1 MRNHRRKSHP
11 RSHAS
16 DQPVVSEV
24 YREHYACLYSAAA
37 SSSHPIFQRPL
48 RRSCESIFTF
58 TNDLKSSSSNAS
70 ALQMD
75 ADAAKQWSL
84 NWRLPLSDE
93 KCVHVSFGRVSSN
106 AFVMHEPQDVM
117 RIDAKKDLG
126 IWVSSNL
133 SFSLHKE
140 KLAQKAFRILQL
152 IRHPF
157 PVLFAWTFK
166 YSMGPRPSAARG
178 TTYFS
183 AKPSAVEKSLTS
195 KCERQPLTDK
205 NKTDPGNLGKILDPV
220 YQSLECEFTGR
231 KVRGSNPTS
240 ASRLL
245 SSLGRPGSI
254 PDLMLPSAGV
264 AARHRKGT
272 LSLND
277 IFYVYTVSNS
287 VRVIRKWMFVCA
299 IGVKYP
305 AQSAAVVGPYAPHIE
320 PSTIEDFI
328 LNPSSRMS
336 QIESQH
342 DIFISMPTGSGK
354 SLCFQLPAVCHLGV
368 ALVVSP
374 LLALINDQLA
384 HLQHLGINAI
394 TINSKLNS
402 KQRQSLIDS
411 LLHTSLYS
419 PHFPK
424 LLYVTPEQIQ
434 TASFSVLANSL
445 SNKDAISYFVV
456 DEAHCVSEWGHDFR
470 PAYLGL
476 GKARQTFFPNI
487 PCIALTATATARV
500 QDDIIKSLKLG
511 LSSPGKGG
519 LSSPS
524 LGFRTFKCGVFR
536 PNLFYD
542 VTFSD
547 LCETPHEDVFSYASA
562 CLSWDGSVKK
572 SWDHIGSGIVYCRTR
587 SDCELMASSLSG
599 RGLPTRAYHAGL
611 TKTAREN
618 VQNDWSA
625 GVFPV
630 VAATISFGMGVD
642 RANVRFVFHWTLPKS
657 IASYYQ
663 ESGRAGRDG
672 KQAFCRIYYSKQERN
687 TVMFLTNQST
697 NHRKSDSKNHAHR
710 KDDLEKMVNF
720 VESTICRHRQ
730 LADYFNDESP
740 RCINR
745 CDVCVNKNRV
755 SDNLA
760 AFRSLAWNS
769 TTDVQEWSNAYFD
782 EDTEAASPSQ
792 LEENERK
799 DRMAVIEEEFRK
811 RRANADRSDVKSTW
825 AAAPEQ
831 SSLLNPNDRSL
842 TGITGKARDQ
852 TFQLLLTAMKSHFP
866 YEDDGSLIKVCATAE
881 YAMFQESKVAAMYRT
896 RMARLIT
903 QVRRGETTPEMA
915 LEIVQAKAKHLNK
928 PQPSELDDVGV
939 VKTGPNASTF
949 PGSSVSDRSHQEA
962 STESSHLVN
971 GVART
976 TPTPTPTDQPSQ
988 TSIKTEPYEIHSSR
1002 YEYSAN
1008 QESTGFVKS
1017 KYNPD
1022 AEPCGQVATPA
1033 NCVEKLDTTVFGI
1046 KRSHES
1052 DAEDISPKKLE
1063 TSNPKLCRV
1072 EHWKHVDP
1080 LTKQSSVKTS
1090 LDSSPSSTEHKAN
1103 SKSVRY
1109 FWERPSSS
1117 TQNLDTRNKV
1127 NASQELPTAKLKIE
1141 VAQPIA
1147 RAQEIIAIPDN
1158 LEKRTPRKKD
1168 SASLDRSSQAT
1179 DTAKLVVASLSRH
1192 FAKGRFQSK
1201 DVFKIVAKEFT
1212 RRLLA
1217 IGRSSA
1223 VLGASSRK
1231 LDAMVDR
1238 IVHSATKKP
1247 IGDPGDIDWSHL
1259 GEYLN
1264 NISS

>member
-1 MRNHRRKSHP
+1 
-11 RSHAS
+11 
-16 DQPVVSEV
+16 
-24 YREHYACLYSAAA
+24 
-37 SSSHPIFQRPL
+37 
-48 RRSCESIFTF
+48 
-58 TNDLKSSSSNAS
+58 
-70 ALQMD
+70 
-75 ADAAKQWSL
+75 
-84 NWRLPLSDE
+84 
-93 KCVHVSFGRVSSN
+93 
-106 AFVMHEPQDVM
+106 
-117 RIDAKKDLG
+117 
-126 IWVSSNL
+126 
-133 SFSLHKE
+133 
-140 KLAQKAFRILQL
+140 
-152 IRHPF
+152 
-157 PVLFAWTFK
+157 
-166 YSMGPRPSAARG
+166 
-178 TTYFS
+178 
-183 AKPSAVEKSLTS
+183 
-195 KCERQPLTDK
+195 
-205 NKTDPGNLGKILDPV
+205 
-220 YQSLECEFTGR
+220 
-231 KVRGSNPTS
+231 
-240 ASRLL
+240 
-245 SSLGRPGSI
+245 
-254 PDLMLPSAGV
+254 
-264 AARHRKGT
+264 
-272 LSLND
+272 
-277 IFYVYTVSNS
+277 
-287 VRVIRKWMFVCA
+287 
-299 IGVKYP
+299 
-305 AQSAAVVGPYAPHIE
+305 
-320 PSTIEDFI
+320 
-328 LNPSSRMS
+328 
-336 QIESQH
+336 
-342 DIFISMPTGSGK
+342 MPTGSGK

-384 HLQHLGINAI
+384 HLQHLGINAT
-394 TINSKLNS
+394 TINSRLNS

-411 LLHTSLYS
+411 LLHTSISS

-476 GKARQTFFPNI
+476 GKARQTFFPNV

-511 LSSPGKGG
+511 LSSPGKGC

-547 LCETPHEDVFSYASA
+547 LCEAPHEDVFSYASA
-562 CLSWDGSVKK
+562 CLSWDGSVTK

-587 SDCELMASSLSG
+587 SDCELMASRLNG

-611 TKTAREN
+611 TKTDRET

-657 IASYYQ
+657 VASYYQ

-687 TVMFLTNQST
+687 TVMFLTNQHT

-730 LADYFNDESP
+730 LADYFNDEPP

-745 CDVCVNKNRV
+745 CDVCVNKDRV

-760 AFRSLAWNS
+760 AFRSLAWSESSHDLGRWQPLCTLAVLSSFDYSPASGNWALRMYGAEFISYVLSYWFSTGKVKLSYSIGCLFTVLFHDFQLKVSNDNHYLSHLTDKRRYALSQHKLITLSVCLSLLTRGREFESCWMRTADS
-769 TTDVQEWSNAYFD
+769 TTDIQEWSNAYFD
-782 EDTEAASPSQ
+782 EDTETVSPSQ
-792 LEENERK
+792 LEENERIG
-799 DRMAVIEEEFRK
+799 RMALIEEEFRK
-811 RRANADRSDVKSTW
+811 RRANVECSDIQSTW

-831 SSLLNPNDRSL
+831 SFLLNPNDRSL

-866 YEDDGSLIKVCATAE
+866 SDDHGSLINVCAAAE

-903 QVRRGETTPEMA
+903 QVRRGETTPETA

-928 PQPSELDDVGV
+928 QHPSEHDDVGV

-949 PGSSVSDRSHQEA
+949 PCSSVPDRSHKETP
-962 STESSHLVN
+962 TESSHLVN
-971 GVART
+971 GVLPVAQT
-976 TPTPTPTDQPSQ
+976 TPNPTPTDQPFQ
-988 TSIKTEPYEIHSSR
+988 TSIKTEPYEICSSR
-1002 YEYSAN
+1002 NEYSAN
-1008 QESTGFVKS
+1008 QEPARLVNA
-1017 KYNPD
+1017 KYDPD
-1022 AEPCGQVATPA
+1022 TEPCDRVATPS
-1033 NCVEKLDTTVFGI
+1033 NSVENLDTTVRGI

-1052 DAEDISPKKLE
+1052 DAEAVSPKKLE
-1063 TSNPKLCRV
+1063 TSNPKVYRV
-1072 EHWKHVDP
+1072 EHWKHLDP
-1080 LTKQSSVKTS
+1080 LTKSSVKTS
-1090 LDSSPSSTEHKAN
+1090 LDSSPSSTEHKTN

-1109 FWERPSSS
+1109 FWERPSSN
-1117 TQNLDTRNKV
+1117 TQNLDARNEV
-1127 NASQELPTAKLKIE
+1127 NASQELPTAKLKVE

-1147 RAQEIIAIPDN
+1147 HTQEIIAIPDH

-1168 SASLDRSSQAT
+1168 STSLDRSSQAT
-1179 DTAKLVVASLSRH
+1179 ETAKLVVASLSRH

-1201 DVFKIVAKEFT
+1201 VSLLLSSSPGDVEPWTVNVEPPTASEVYDCICSLQRHRASGPDDLPPALFKDAASDENLVDLEYADDIVLIFEEEEKAQVFLDEMTKVISSFGMHFAPKKCKVMLLDMQSLNTPLTTQGEILEVVERFTYLGSCISSDCATSLLQTRGFCGLQKTVADEGKRFELSAVVVGWSKRSMDVFKIVAKEFT

-1223 VLGASSRK
+1223 VLRAPSRK
-1231 LDAMVDR
+1231 LNAIVDR

-1247 IGDPGDIDWSHL
+1247 IGDPGDIDWSRL

>member
-1 MRNHRRKSHP
+1 MSHDGVL
-11 RSHAS
+11 SISNALS
-16 DQPVVSEV
+16 
-24 YREHYACLYSAAA
+24 
-37 SSSHPIFQRPL
+37 
-48 RRSCESIFTF
+48 SIFKLSSF
-58 TNDLKSSSSNAS
+58 KSS
-70 ALQMD
+70 LQEQ
-75 ADAAKQWSL
+75 AV
-84 NWRLPLSDE
+84 R
-93 KCVHVSFGRVSSN
+93 CV
-106 AFVMHEPQDVM
+106 
-117 RIDAKKDLG
+117 
-126 IWVSSNL
+126 
-133 SFSLHKE
+133 
-140 KLAQKAFRILQL
+140 FR
-152 IRHPF
+152 R
-157 PVLFAWTFK
+157 
-166 YSMGPRPSAARG
+166 
-178 TTYFS
+178 
-183 AKPSAVEKSLTS
+183 
-195 KCERQPLTDK
+195 
-205 NKTDPGNLGKILDPV
+205 
-220 YQSLECEFTGR
+220 
-231 KVRGSNPTS
+231 
-240 ASRLL
+240 
-245 SSLGRPGSI
+245 
-254 PDLMLPSAGV
+254 
-264 AARHRKGT
+264 
-272 LSLND
+272 
-277 IFYVYTVSNS
+277 
-287 VRVIRKWMFVCA
+287 
-299 IGVKYP
+299 
-305 AQSAAVVGPYAPHIE
+305 
-320 PSTIEDFI
+320 
-328 LNPSSRMS
+328 
-336 QIESQH
+336 QH

-368 ALVVSP
+368 TLVVSP

-384 HLQHLGINAI
+384 HLEHLGINAI
-394 TINSKLNS
+394 TINSRLNS

-411 LLHTSLYS
+411 LLHTSIYS

-476 GKARQTFFPNI
+476 GKTRQTFFPNV

-511 LSSPGKGG
+511 LSSPGKGH

-587 SDCELMASSLSG
+587 SDCELMAGRLNG

-611 TKTAREN
+611 TKTDRET

-687 TVMFLTNQST
+687 TVMFLTNQNT

-730 LADYFNDESP
+730 LADYFNDEP
-740 RCINR
+740 PGCINR

-769 TTDVQEWSNAYFD
+769 TTDVQEWGNAYFD
-782 EDTEAASPSQ
+782 EDTETVSPSQ
-792 LEENERK
+792 LEENERI

-811 RRANADRSDVKSTW
+811 RRANADSGDVKSTW

-866 YEDDGSLIKVCATAE
+866 SDDHGSLIKVCAAAE

-903 QVRRGETTPEMA
+903 QIRRGETTPETA
-915 LEIVQAKAKHLNK
+915 LEIVQAKAKHMNK
-928 PQPSELDDVGV
+928 QQPSEHGDVDV

-949 PGSSVSDRSHQEA
+949 PCSSAPDRSHKET

-971 GVART
+971 GVLPVART
-976 TPTPTPTDQPSQ
+976 TPTPTPTDQPFH
-988 TSIKTEPYEIHSSR
+988 TSIKTEPYEIYSSR

-1008 QESTGFVKS
+1008 QEPAHFVKPN
-1017 KYNPD
+1017 YDPD
-1022 AEPCGQVATPA
+1022 TEPCGRMATPSY
-1033 NCVEKLDTTVFGI
+1033 CVENLDTTVRGI

-1052 DAEDISPKKLE
+1052 DAEAIAPKKLE
-1063 TSNPKLCRV
+1063 TSYPKVCRV
-1072 EHWKHVDP
+1072 EDGKHLDKD
-1080 LTKQSSVKTS
+1080 LTKSSVKTS
-1090 LDSSPSSTEHKAN
+1090 LDSSPSSTEHRTN

-1109 FWERPSSS
+1109 FWERPSSN
-1117 TQNLDTRNKV
+1117 TQNLDTPNEV
-1127 NASQELPTAKLKIE
+1127 NASQGLPTAKLKIE

-1147 RAQEIIAIPDN
+1147 HAQEIIAIPDN
-1158 LEKRTPRKKD
+1158 LEKRTHRKKD
-1168 SASLDRSSQAT
+1168 SSSSNRSSQAT

-1223 VLGASSRK
+1223 VLRASSRK
-1231 LDAMVDR
+1231 LDAIVDR
-1238 IVHSATKKP
+1238 IVHSATRRP
-1247 IGDPGDIDWSHL
+1247 IKDPGDIDWSRL
-1259 GEYLN
+1259 EEYLN
-1264 NISS
+1264 NLSS

>member
-1 MRNHRRKSHP
+1 MTSHDGVL
-11 RSHAS
+11 SISNA
-16 DQPVVSEV
+16 
-24 YREHYACLYSAAA
+24 L
-37 SSSHPIFQRPL
+37 SS
-48 RRSCESIFTF
+48 TF
-58 TNDLKSSSSNAS
+58 KLSSFKSS
-70 ALQMD
+70 LQEQ
-75 ADAAKQWSL
+75 AI
-84 NWRLPLSDE
+84 R
-93 KCVHVSFGRVSSN
+93 CV
-106 AFVMHEPQDVM
+106 
-117 RIDAKKDLG
+117 
-126 IWVSSNL
+126 
-133 SFSLHKE
+133 
-140 KLAQKAFRILQL
+140 FR
-152 IRHPF
+152 R
-157 PVLFAWTFK
+157 
-166 YSMGPRPSAARG
+166 
-178 TTYFS
+178 
-183 AKPSAVEKSLTS
+183 
-195 KCERQPLTDK
+195 
-205 NKTDPGNLGKILDPV
+205 
-220 YQSLECEFTGR
+220 
-231 KVRGSNPTS
+231 
-240 ASRLL
+240 
-245 SSLGRPGSI
+245 
-254 PDLMLPSAGV
+254 
-264 AARHRKGT
+264 
-272 LSLND
+272 
-277 IFYVYTVSNS
+277 
-287 VRVIRKWMFVCA
+287 
-299 IGVKYP
+299 
-305 AQSAAVVGPYAPHIE
+305 
-320 PSTIEDFI
+320 
-328 LNPSSRMS
+328 
-336 QIESQH
+336 QH

-384 HLQHLGINAI
+384 HLQHLGINAT
-394 TINSKLNS
+394 TINSRLNS

-411 LLHTSLYS
+411 LLHTSISS

-424 LLYVTPEQIQ
+424 LMYVTPEQIQ

-476 GKARQTFFPNI
+476 GKARQTFFPNV

-511 LSSPGKGG
+511 LSSPGKGC

-547 LCETPHEDVFSYASA
+547 LCEAPHEDVFSYASA
-562 CLSWDGSVKK
+562 CLSWDGSVTK

-587 SDCELMASSLSG
+587 SDCELMASRLNG

-611 TKTAREN
+611 TKTDRET

-657 IASYYQ
+657 VASYYQ

-687 TVMFLTNQST
+687 TVMFLTNQHT

-730 LADYFNDESP
+730 LADYFNDEPP

-745 CDVCVNKNRV
+745 CDVCVNKDRV

-769 TTDVQEWSNAYFD
+769 TTDIQEWSNAYFD
-782 EDTEAASPSQ
+782 EDTETVSPSQ
-792 LEENERK
+792 LEENERIG
-799 DRMAVIEEEFRK
+799 RMALIEEEFRK
-811 RRANADRSDVKSTW
+811 RRANVESSDIKSTW

-831 SSLLNPNDRSL
+831 SFLLNPNDRSL

-866 YEDDGSLIKVCATAE
+866 SDDHGSLINVCAAAE

-903 QVRRGETTPEMA
+903 QVRRGETTPETA

-928 PQPSELDDVGV
+928 QHPSEHDDVGV

-949 PGSSVSDRSHQEA
+949 PCSSVPDRSHKETP
-962 STESSHLVN
+962 TESSHLVN
-971 GVART
+971 GVLPVAQT
-976 TPTPTPTDQPSQ
+976 TPNPTPTDQPFQ
-988 TSIKTEPYEIHSSR
+988 TSIKTEPYEICSSR
-1002 YEYSAN
+1002 NEYSAN
-1008 QESTGFVKS
+1008 QEPARLVNA
-1017 KYNPD
+1017 KYDPD
-1022 AEPCGQVATPA
+1022 TEPCDRVATPS
-1033 NCVEKLDTTVFGI
+1033 NSVENLDTTVRGI

-1052 DAEDISPKKLE
+1052 DAEAVSPKKLE
-1063 TSNPKLCRV
+1063 TSNPKVYRV
-1072 EHWKHVDP
+1072 EHWKHLDP
-1080 LTKQSSVKTS
+1080 LTKSSVKTS
-1090 LDSSPSSTEHKAN
+1090 LDSSPSSIEHKTN

-1109 FWERPSSS
+1109 FWERPSSN
-1117 TQNLDTRNKV
+1117 TQNLDARNEV
-1127 NASQELPTAKLKIE
+1127 NASQELPTAKLKVE

-1147 RAQEIIAIPDN
+1147 HTQEIIAIPDH

-1168 SASLDRSSQAT
+1168 STSLDRSSQAT
-1179 DTAKLVVASLSRH
+1179 ETAKLVVASLSRH

-1223 VLGASSRK
+1223 VLRAPSRK
-1231 LDAMVDR
+1231 LNAIVDR

-1247 IGDPGDIDWSHL
+1247 IGDPGDIDWSRL